1 MDIKDLEPKKTVII
15 LGIIILA
22 FALGIGLTFVPP
34 ATEQWISTV
43 VLALI
48 MPIVNIKF
56 FALSLLAWHENKRIL
71 GLLWGILAVMSLFL
85 TLVAWHSFIKLLSWP
100 RFG

>member
-1 MDIKDLEPKKTVII
+1 MDIKDLEPKKTASI
-15 LGIIILA
+15 LGIIVLA
-22 FALGIGLTFVPP
+22 FAMGVGLTFVPP

-43 VLALI
+43 LLALS

-71 GLLWGILAVMSLFL
+71 GLLWGILAVMFLLL
-85 TLVAWHSFIKLLSWP
+85 TLAAWQYVIELPPWP
-100 RFG
+100 GFG